1 MSDGKRVLVTGA
13 GGYIGT
19 VLTPMLL
26 EAGYA
31 VRALDRFFFGRE
43 LLADH
48 DRLEVVVEDNR
59 RLTAAHFEGVETV
72 IDLAALSNDPTG
84 ELFQEATRQINC
96 AARVN
101 AARLAKQA
109 GAKRYVL
116 PSSCSIYGFQ
126 QHDAPAAD
134 ETSPTN
140 PLTTYARAN
149 EEAEQ
154 GALALADD
162 QFCVVALRQATVYG
176 ISPRMRFDLAINGMT
191 YGAWKTGKLP
201 VMRDGSQWRP
211 MVHVRDAAAAQLF
224 MLEAD
229 SARVNGQI
237 FNVGSAA
244 DTCQIRPL
252 AELIAEQVRSPHSE
266 PGRHRMVRRSG
277 SAQLPG
283 ELRQNRG
290 PGLARREYC
299 RRWRGGNL
307 RGAESRAHRQDS
319 RDPHL
324 GMVSGADPLAWHRAQ
339 GRNARGHPRNMK
351 VILLGPKG
359 QLGRDITRAH
369 EQAGEPF
376 TLLPLPRDQLDLAA
390 PEKPAQVLDGME
402 FDALV
407 NCAAC
412 HNTDEVEDN
421 ANPAFAVNA
430 RAVGVLAKV
439 CAKRGA
445 RFIHIST
452 DYVFGG
458 DRGRAQPLREDDPIA
473 PVNVYGASKAL
484 GRKPGAAG
492 RRRCRHSAGGV
503 AVRRGGG
510 QRQGRQFRRDH
521 DPPGAGE
528 GGLAGRG

>member
-31 VRALDRFFFGRE
+31 VRAVDRFFFGRE
-43 LLADH
+43 LLAEH

-59 RLTAAHFEGVETV
+59 RLTAAHFEGVEAV

-109 GAKRYVL
+109 GVKRYVL

-134 ETSPTN
+134 ETSSTN

-154 GALALADD
+154 GALALADN

-201 VMRDGSQWRP
+201 VLRDGSQWRP
-211 MVHVRDAAAAQLF
+211 MVHVRDTAAAQLF

-229 SARVNGQI
+229 PARVNGQI

-244 DTCQIRPL
+244 DTWQIRPL
-252 AELIAEQVRSPHSE
+252 AELIAEQVARHIPDQVAIEWYGDPDQRSYRVSFDKIE
-266 PGRHRMVRRSG
+266 ALG
-277 SAQLPG
+277 
-283 ELRQNRG
+283 
-290 PGLARREYC
+290 
-299 RRWRGGNL
+299 WR
-307 RGAESRAHRQDS
+307 AEKTT
-319 RDPHL
+319 
-324 GMVSGADPLAWHRAQ
+324 G
-339 GRNARGHPRNMK
+339 
-351 VILLGPKG
+351 
-359 QLGRDITRAH
+359 
-369 EQAGEPF
+369 
-376 TLLPLPRDQLDLAA
+376 
-390 PEKPAQVLDGME
+390 DGVAE
-402 FDALV
+402 I
-407 NCAAC
+407 CAA
-412 HNTDEVEDN
+412 
-421 ANPAFAVNA
+421 
-430 RAVGVLAKV
+430 LK
-439 CAKRGA
+439 
-445 RFIHIST
+445 
-452 DYVFGG
+452 
-458 DRGRAQPLREDDPIA
+458 
-473 PVNVYGASKAL
+473 
-484 GRKPGAAG
+484 AG
-492 RRRCRHSAGGV
+492 RIDKTLETITLEWYQALTRWHGIVRKVEMHGGIL
-503 AVRRGGG
+503 
-510 QRQGRQFRRDH
+510 DI
-521 DPPGAGE
+521 
-528 GGLAGRG
+528 